1 MGKFS
6 AGPTGMLNENWGHKK
21 VKDRGKLKS
30 KSVKIIK
37 SKSKDIEQKQ
47 SARKNISIYTKPSLA
62 IIPNSREKAQKIN
75 NKSRSPNRP
84 KQQISISPSS

>member
-1 MGKFS
+1 MTMGKFS

-47 SARKNISIYTKPSLA
+47 SSRKQISIYTKPHLIKLS
-62 IIPNSREKAQKIN
+62 K
-75 NKSRSPNRP
+75 NKQMLPLLFFL
-84 KQQISISPSS
+84 K